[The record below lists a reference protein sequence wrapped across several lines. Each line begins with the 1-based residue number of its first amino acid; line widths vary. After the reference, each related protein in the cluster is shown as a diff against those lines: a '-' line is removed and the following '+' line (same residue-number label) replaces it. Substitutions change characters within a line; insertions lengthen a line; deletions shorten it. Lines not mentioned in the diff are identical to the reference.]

1 MKEKITKFMQ
11 GRYGLDEFS
20 KFLNKLVLGL
30 LIVSILVRGNDI
42 FFYIAAVIMVYM
54 YYRTYSKNY
63 QKRYGENQKYLE
75 YARKWGFHYEKMKR
89 QWKERKDYHI
99 YKCPSCSQ
107 KIRIPRGK
115 GKIEIR
121 CPKCNERFIK
131 KS

>member
-1 MKEKITKFMQ
+1 MKEKIMQFMQ

-20 KFLNKLVLGL
+20 KFLNKVVIGL
-30 LIVSILVRGNDI
+30 LILSIFVRGNDI
-42 FFYIAAVIMVYM
+42 FFYIALGLMVYM
-54 YYRTYSKNY
+54 YYRVYSKNY

-75 YARKWGFHYEKMKR
+75 YSRKWKYDCEKIKR
-89 QWKERKDYHI
+89 QWQERKEYHI
-99 YKCPSCSQ
+99 YKCPSCHQ

-121 CPKCNERFIK
+121 CPKCSERFIK